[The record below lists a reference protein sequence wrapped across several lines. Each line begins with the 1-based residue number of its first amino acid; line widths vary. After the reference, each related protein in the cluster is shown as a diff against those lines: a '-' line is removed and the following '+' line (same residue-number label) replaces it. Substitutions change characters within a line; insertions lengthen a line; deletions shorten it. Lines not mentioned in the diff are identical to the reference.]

1 MFQQGS
7 EMRTPAAHP
16 RVGRRMAAS
25 AVAAATVLLLAQGVA
40 PARAE
45 PSHSPAGASSAAV
58 VPVTVPASVSAF
70 CSIAPQ
76 EFFVKRVGGDLVS
89 VTVLVEPGQSP
100 HTFEPTPRK
109 MAVLAESDIY
119 FAIGL
124 PFEDRLLG
132 RVEKLGTGIRVIDT
146 SEGIPRRQVEHAHGH
161 DGEHHDVPHEGTH
174 AADHARS
181 ADDDHG
187 GLPDP
192 HTWLN
197 PRLAQTQ
204 ARNICGALKEL
215 VPEHGEELE
224 ANLSELLHDLDAL
237 DAELADALGPLAGES
252 IYVFHPAFGYFT
264 DAYDLR
270 QVPIELGG
278 MEPSAR
284 ELSGLIERA
293 TAEGV
298 RVIFVQPQFSTRSA
312 RAIAEEIGGAVVP
325 IDPLSADYMNNLRT
339 IAREV
344 AEALREGRTR

>member
-1 MFQQGS
+1 MFEQGS
-7 EMRTPAAHP
+7 EMRAPAP
-16 RVGRRMAAS
+16 CRRVAVSVAMAAS
-25 AVAAATVLLLAQGVA
+25 LALIPAGA
-40 PARAE
+40 PARATE
-45 PSHSPAGASSAAV
+45 I
-58 VPVTVPASVSAF
+58 PVVSAF

-76 EFFVKRVGGDLVS
+76 EFFVQRVGGDLVS
-89 VTVLVEPGQSP
+89 VGVLVGPGQSP
-100 HTFEPTPRK
+100 HTFEPTPRQ
-109 MAVLAESDIY
+109 MADLAESDVY

-132 RVEKLGTGIRVIDT
+132 RVEELSSRIRIVDT
-146 SEGIPRRQVEHAHGH
+146 SEGIPRRRVEDARRH
-161 DGEHHDVPHEGTH
+161 DGEHRADRHEGAH
-174 AADHARS
+174 AADHADS
-181 ADDDHG
+181 AHGSDHG

-197 PRLAQTQ
+197 PRLAAMQ
-204 ARNICGALKEL
+204 ARNICRALKDL
-215 VPEHGEELE
+215 LPEYAEELE
-224 ANLSELLHDLDAL
+224 ANLSQLLRDLDAL
-237 DAELADALGPLAGES
+237 DAELTDALGPLAGES

-264 DAYDLR
+264 DAYGLR

-284 ELSGLIERA
+284 ELAGLIEHA

-312 RAIAEEIGGAVVP
+312 SAIAEEIGGAVVP

-344 AEALREGRTR
+344 AKTLQD

>member
-1 MFQQGS
+1 
-7 EMRTPAAHP
+7 MRAPASSP
-16 RVGRRMAAS
+16 RAVAS
-25 AVAAATVLLLAQGVA
+25 VAVAAFVVLLASGTL
-40 PARAE
+40 ARAAE
-45 PSHSPAGASSAAV
+45 A
-58 VPVTVPASVSAF
+58 PVVSAF

-76 EFFVKRVGGDLVS
+76 EFFVERVGGDLVS
-89 VTVLVEPGQSP
+89 VKVLVGSGQSP
-100 HTFEPTPRK
+100 HMFEPTPRQ
-109 MAVLAESDIY
+109 MADLAESDVY

-132 RVEKLGTGIRVIDT
+132 RVEELGSGIQVVDT
-146 SEGIPRRQVEHAHGH
+146 SEGIPRRRVEDAHRHDEEDGSGDYSEGAHSTDHASSAH
-161 DGEHHDVPHEGTH
+161 DGE
-174 AADHARS
+174 R
-181 ADDDHG
+181 G

-197 PRLAQTQ
+197 PRLAKIQ

-215 VPEHGEELE
+215 VPEHAAAFET
-224 ANLSELLHDLDAL
+224 NLSRLLHDLDAL
-237 DAELADALGPLAGES
+237 DAELTDALGPLAGES

-264 DAYDLR
+264 DAYGLR

-284 ELSGLIERA
+284 ELAGLIDDA
-293 TAEGV
+293 ISEGV

-325 IDPLSADYMNNLRT
+325 IDPLSADYMDNLRT

-344 AEALREGRTR
+344 ANALRD

>member
-1 MFQQGS
+1 
-7 EMRTPAAHP
+7 
-16 RVGRRMAAS
+16 MAAS

-45 PSHSPAGASSAAV
+45 HSHSPAGASSTTV

-89 VTVLVEPGQSP
+89 VGVLVGPGQSP
-100 HTFEPTPRK
+100 HTFEPTPK
-109 MAVLAESDIY
+109 QMAGLAESDVY

-132 RVEKLGTGIRVIDT
+132 RVEQLGTGIRVVDT
-146 SEGIPRRQVEHAHGH
+146 SEGIARRQVEHAHGH
-161 DGEHHDVPHEGTH
+161 DEDERHDARHEGAH
-174 AADHARS
+174 AADHATS

-197 PRLAQTQ
+197 PRFARTQ

-237 DAELADALGPLAGES
+237 DAELAEALGPLAGES

-270 QVPIELGG
+270 QIPIELGG

-284 ELSGLIERA
+284 ELAGLIERA

>member
-1 MFQQGS
+1 
-7 EMRTPAAHP
+7 MRAPAA
-16 RVGRRMAAS
+16 AA
-25 AVAAATVLLLAQGVA
+25 VLLLAA
-40 PARAE
+40 LP
-45 PSHSPAGASSAAV
+45 SAA
-58 VPVTVPASVSAF
+58 PASVSAF

-76 EFFVKRVGGDLVS
+76 EFFVERVGGDLVS
-89 VTVLVEPGQSP
+89 VKVLVGPGQSP
-100 HTFEPTPRK
+100 HTFEPTPRQ
-109 MAVLAESDIY
+109 MADLAEVDIY

-132 RVEKLGTGIRVIDT
+132 RVEELGSGMQVVDT
-146 SEGIPRRQVEHAHGH
+146 SAGIPRRQVEDAHGH
-161 DGEHHDVPHEGTH
+161 DDEHHT
-174 AADHARS
+174 DHANS
-181 ADDDHG
+181 ASRESAAHDDEHG

-197 PRLAQTQ
+197 PRFAKMQ
-204 ARNICGALKEL
+204 ARNIFDALNEL

-237 DAELADALGPLAGES
+237 DAELTDALGPLAGES

-264 DAYDLR
+264 DAYGLR

-284 ELSGLIERA
+284 ELVGLMDHA
-293 TAEGV
+293 TSEGV

-325 IDPLSADYMNNLRT
+325 IDPLSADYMDNLRN
-339 IAREV
+339 IAHEV
-344 AEALREGRTR
+344 AHALRD